1 MSGVSGV
8 GGGGSG
14 VADLMKI
21 LENNQE
27 QTMDL
32 VKKLVKVANSSKVS
46 ESEATG
52 LGQALDMYA

>member
-8 GGGGSG
+8 GGGSG

-21 LENNQE
+21 LESNQE

-32 VKKLVKVANSSKVS
+32 AKKLIKMSNSSQVS
-46 ESEATG
+46 EAEATG
-52 LGQALDMYA
+52 LGQALDLYA